1 MDAARTGHR
10 QRPMQAPVYHR
21 PCHLPTFTA
30 CTGVSMAPYK
40 RTHIEVSDEEG
51 NPVIPVG
58 LPTTWINL
66 LMHHLRSRS
75 FEHIPTSQLL
85 ES

>member
-1 MDAARTGHR
+1 MRHERGTANDRCRR
-10 QRPMQAPVYHR
+10 QCTIGRAICQRLQPAPA
-21 PCHLPTFTA
+21 F
-30 CTGVSMAPYK
+30 SMAPYK
-40 RTHIEVSDEEG
+40 RTHTEVSDEEG

-58 LPTTWINL
+58 LATTWINL

-75 FEHIPTSQLL
+75 LEHIPTSQLL